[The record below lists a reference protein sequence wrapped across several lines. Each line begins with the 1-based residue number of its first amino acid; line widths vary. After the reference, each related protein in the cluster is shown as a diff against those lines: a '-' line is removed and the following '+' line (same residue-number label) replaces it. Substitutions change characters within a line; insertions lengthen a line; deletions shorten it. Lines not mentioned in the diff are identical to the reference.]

1 MNDLISAAYSER
13 LRRVCDH
20 IERHLDEPLSL
31 EVLSRMATARRF
43 IFTGSLP
50 SGAGFRSIAISSG
63 CVCAGRH
70 GGWRLIRKIKLSISR
85 WMPDFRIRS
94 RSHVLS
100 KPRLVKA
107 RAGFGNRRTGW
118 PGTNAFLNLRYR
130 SSMSWT

>member
-31 EVLSRMATARRF
+31 EALSRMAHSSPFHFHRQFTVWSGLPLYRYIQWLRLRRASWRLAF
-43 IFTGSLP
+43 NPQDKVIDIALD
-50 SGAGFRSIAISSG
+50 AGFQN
-63 CVCAGRH
+63 
-70 GGWRLIRKIKLSISR
+70 
-85 WMPDFRIRS
+85 RS

>member
-31 EVLSRMATARRF
+31 EALSRMAHSSPFHFHRQ
-43 IFTGSLP
+43 FTVWSGLP
-50 SGAGFRSIAISSG
+50 IAISSG

>member
-31 EVLSRMATARRF
+31 EVLSRMAHSSPFHFHRQFTVWSGLPLYRYIQWLRLRR
-43 IFTGSLP
+43 
-50 SGAGFRSIAISSG
+50 
-63 CVCAGRH
+63 RH

>member
-31 EVLSRMATARRF
+31 EALSRMAHSSPFHFHRQ
-43 IFTGSLP
+43 FTVW
-50 SGAGFRSIAISSG
+50 SGLISSG